1 MASNVP
7 SMVTH
12 PSSFCLDLS
21 TPCSIGIISDT
32 HGLVRPEAISALHG
46 SSAIIHAGD
55 IGDEAVLRA
64 LEEIAPVYAVRGN
77 NDVAEW
83 ARSIPDS
90 ILLTL
95 NNLPMLVL
103 HDLHDLDRRFGAPSV
118 RTVITGHS
126 HRPLIEKRGGVLYI
140 NPGSAGPRRFSLPI
154 SVAIL
159 HVAAAQL
166 SATIHELL

>member
-1 MASNVP
+1 
-7 SMVTH
+7 
-12 PSSFCLDLS
+12 
-21 TPCSIGIISDT
+21 
-32 HGLVRPEAISALHG
+32 
-46 SSAIIHAGD
+46 
-55 IGDEAVLRA
+55 
-64 LEEIAPVYAVRGN
+64 
-77 NDVAEW
+77 
-83 ARSIPDS
+83 
-90 ILLTL
+90 LLTL